1 MHNKSYGII
10 MGEWMDQE
18 CMGKDAQK
26 YIMIRGGED
35 GLNEASRGN
44 TYVQSYDIE
53 QSRLWCELRVKNQI

>member
-1 MHNKSYGII
+1 

-53 QSRLWCELRVKNQI
+53 QSRLWCDWRVKNQI